1 MSFGDFFNDDLRA
14 RGKSNHK
21 FRALDELD
29 KDLPWLNYAE
39 LNPVNSKSQDS
50 ISDAQPDKD
59 LSSNTTFANPSSVYE
74 DVQNMQNELSVRINS
89 DTAVLDHYVS
99 SKDLISKQIHNAL
112 QSKGRKPCELCG
124 FDFLHAKNPYQQWID
139 HFSWKHYR
147 ERIEAKLLGSLCCP
161 LCDFVAKKKHD
172 IYRHFGGKHKMI
184 EKYISEDIANGT
196 FIRSTENQDLTSK
209 TKSLPVKNQL
219 KRRRFKP
226 WKICVLCDYEQN
238 PKSKNR
244 ARQRL
249 DHLASHYQ
257 DKIDLN
263 LLAYQVNFSCPV
275 CEQIQTSKGQL
286 YKHYTRTHRIGEI
299 FLADD
304 IAAGRVKDLKQKPTN
319 GCEVVKNAKSVEVTK
334 DAIVTKVAK
343 NTNVDKDLEVTT
355 GAIAIDAQLTTAEKS
370 KPHTATQSEISK
382 TTGSDVYEF
391 TESSAG
397 SKSPL
402 KETFK
407 NSRTEVSQK
416 TISTSHDDQ
425 KLLESGNSEQEEV
438 QVDLTKS
445 DSHGQK
451 SSAAAS
457 KTATNP
463 QPSAVR
469 IFCTFT

>member
-1 MSFGDFFNDDLRA
+1 MSENIAIFHSNDDFFHPIPLYERKKVSFDDFFNDDLRA

-59 LSSNTTFANPSSVYE
+59 LSSNTTLANPSSVYE
-74 DVQNMQNELSVRINS
+74 DVQNMHNELSVKINS
-89 DTAVLDHYVS
+89 DTAVLDHDVS

-124 FDFLHAKNPYQQWID
+124 FVFIHAKNPYQQWMD
-139 HFSWKHYR
+139 HFSRKHYK

-172 IYRHFGGKHKMI
+172 MYRHFGGKHKMI

-196 FIRSTENQDLTSK
+196 FIRSTENQDLTTK
-209 TKSLPVKNQL
+209 TKSLPVKKQL

-263 LLAYQVNFSCPV
+263 LLAYQVNFCCPV
-275 CEQIQTSKGQL
+275 CEKIQSSKKQL
-286 YKHYTRTHRIGEI
+286 YQHYTRNHRIGEI

-304 IAAGRVKDLKQKPTN
+304 IASGRVKDLKQKQNSSSEVAKN
-319 GCEVVKNAKSVEVTK
+319 GKFEENINVDQVAEVTK
-334 DAIVTKVAK
+334 TTNTALSISIKNVKSVTE
-343 NTNVDKDLEVTT
+343 NNNVDKILEVTT
-355 GAIAIDAQLTTAEKS
+355 DAQLTTTVQS
-370 KPHTATQSEISK
+370 KPHSATEGMNLI
-382 TTGSDVYEF
+382 
-391 TESSAG
+391 
-397 SKSPL
+397 L
-402 KETFK
+402 ILTF
-407 NSRTEVSQK
+407 
-416 TISTSHDDQ
+416 
-425 KLLESGNSEQEEV
+425 
-438 QVDLTKS
+438 
-445 DSHGQK
+445 
-451 SSAAAS
+451 
-457 KTATNP
+457 
-463 QPSAVR
+463 
-469 IFCTFT
+469 